1 MSESPN
7 GHHKSVEAFSATYG
21 VSIGNRS
28 MPNYRARIDGLKVM
42 WAPSS

>member
-1 MSESPN
+1 MSDSPD
-7 GHHKSVEAFSATYG
+7 GHHESVEAFPATYG

-28 MPNYRARIDGLKVM
+28 MPNNRARIDGLKGM